1 MRRGGMFF
9 KYFLW
14 MIIALSAFTAF
25 VMLLWNWLVPSIFGG
40 PVISFFQAAGLLIL
54 SKILFGGWGGW
65 RHKKHYWREKMRRK
79 VAGMTPEEREH
90 FKARFKEKWGCH
102 RAETKTSTKDQPEAN

>member
-14 MIIALSAFTAF
+14 GLIAMAAFSAV
-25 VMLLWNWLVPSIFGG
+25 VMLLWNWLVPPIFGG
-40 PVISFFQAAGLLIL
+40 SAISFFQAAGILIL
-54 SKILFGGWGGW
+54 TKILFGGWGGW
-65 RHKKHYWREKMRRK
+65 RHKKNYWREKMRRRI
-79 VAGMTPEEREH
+79 ASMPPEDRER

-102 RAETKTSTKDQPEAN
+102 YYEKEGEQTDQPEA